1 MDVMTKIGPALEM
14 MGQGM
19 AGIFV
24 VLGLIAL
31 MVKGMQMLDNK
42 KR

>member
-1 MDVMTKIGPALEM
+1 MMDKILPALEM

-24 VLGLIAL
+24 VLGIIAL
-31 MVKGMQMLDNK
+31 IVAFLKRLDNPK
-42 KR
+42 K

>member
-1 MDVMTKIGPALEM
+1 MMDKILPALEM

-24 VLGLIAL
+24 VLGIIAL
-31 MVKGMQMLDNK
+31 VVAFLKRLDNPK
-42 KR
+42 K